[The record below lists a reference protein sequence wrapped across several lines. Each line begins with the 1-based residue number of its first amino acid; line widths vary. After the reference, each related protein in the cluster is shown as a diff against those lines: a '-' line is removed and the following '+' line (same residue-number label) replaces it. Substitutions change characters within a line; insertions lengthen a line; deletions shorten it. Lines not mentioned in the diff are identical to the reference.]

1 VSNYSYSQLA
11 FGEANI
17 VARKSRLSARKQPLQ
32 ERSRETVAVI
42 LEAAARILEEC
53 GIEGYNT
60 NAVAERG
67 GVSVGSV
74 YQYFPNKDA
83 LTLALIARFED
94 EILGAAQTAVAA
106 SDGKDLKTSL
116 KLLIIGLLKAHEG
129 RAQLNRI
136 LETEENRLRAASSGP
151 AASLDLRKLLGSLL
165 ARHAHELGPVDA
177 AVIDDLIV
185 ITRAMVDDALQ
196 KEISQTAASRRI
208 LRAVEGYLR
217 WH

>member
-1 VSNYSYSQLA
+1 
-11 FGEANI
+11 
-17 VARKSRLSARKQPLQ
+17 VARKSRQNARKQPLQ

-42 LEAAARILEEC
+42 LEAAARILEER
-53 GIEGYNT
+53 GLEGYNT

-67 GVSVGSV
+67 GVSIGSV

-83 LTLALIARFED
+83 LTLALIAKFED
-94 EILGAAQTAVAA
+94 EILGAAQAA
-106 SDGKDLKTSL
+106 IATSEGKDLKTSL
-116 KLLIIGLLKAHEG
+116 RLLIAGLLKAHDG
-129 RAQLNRI
+129 RARLNRI
-136 LETEENRLRAASSGP
+136 LETEENRLRATSSSP
-151 AASLDLRKLLGSLL
+151 AAVLDLRKLVSSLL
-165 ARHAHELGPVDA
+165 ARCAHELGPIDA

-196 KEISQTAASRRI
+196 KELSQTLAQRRI

>member
-1 VSNYSYSQLA
+1 LA
-11 FGEANI
+11 K
-17 VARKSRLSARKQPLQ
+17 KSRQNARKQPLQ
-32 ERSRETVAVI
+32 QRSRETVAVI
-42 LEAAARILEEC
+42 LEAAARILEER
-53 GIEGYNT
+53 GLEGYNT

-94 EILGAAQTAVAA
+94 KILGAAQTAIAA
-106 SDGKDLKTSL
+106 SEGKDLKTSL
-116 KLLIIGLLKAHEG
+116 KLLISGLLKAHDG

-136 LETEENRLRAASSGP
+136 LETEEGRLRAASSDP
-151 AASLDLRKLLGSLL
+151 AAVLDLRKLVGSLL
-165 ARHAHELGPVDA
+165 ARHAHELGPIDA
-177 AVIDDLIV
+177 AAIDDLIV

-196 KEISQTAASRRI
+196 KELSQAAAQRRI

>member
-1 VSNYSYSQLA
+1 L
-11 FGEANI
+11 
-17 VARKSRLSARKQPLQ
+17 ARKSRLSARKQPLQ

-42 LEAAARILEEC
+42 LEAAARILEER
-53 GIEGYNT
+53 GLEGYNT

-67 GVSVGSV
+67 GISVGSV

-94 EILGAAQTAVAA
+94 EILGAAQAAIAA
-106 SDGKDLKTSL
+106 SEGKDLKTSL
-116 KLLIIGLLKAHEG
+116 KLLIAGLLKAHDG

-136 LETEENRLRAASSGP
+136 LETEESRLRAASTEP
-151 AASLDLRKLLGSLL
+151 ASVLDLRKLVGSLL
-165 ARHAHELGPVDA
+165 ARHAHELGPIDA
-177 AVIDDLIV
+177 ALIDDLIV

-196 KEISQTAASRRI
+196 KELSQTSAQRRI

>member
-1 VSNYSYSQLA
+1 
-11 FGEANI
+11 
-17 VARKSRLSARKQPLQ
+17 VARKSRLNARKQPLQ

-42 LEAAARILEEC
+42 LEAAARILEER
-53 GIEGYNT
+53 GLEGYNT

-83 LTLALIARFED
+83 LTLALIARFEE
-94 EILGAAQTAVAA
+94 EILSAAQTAIAA
-106 SDGKDLKTSL
+106 SEGRTLKTSL
-116 KLLIIGLLKAHEG
+116 RLLVAGLFEAHDG

-136 LETEENRLRAASSGP
+136 LETEEGRLRAASAAPPGP
-151 AASLDLRKLLGSLL
+151 LDLRKLIGSLL
-165 ARHAHELGPVDA
+165 ARHVHELGPVDG

-196 KEISQTAASRRI
+196 KDLSQAAATRRI

>member
-1 VSNYSYSQLA
+1 M
-11 FGEANI
+11 
-17 VARKSRLSARKQPLQ
+17 ARKSRLNARKQPLQ

-42 LEAAARILEEC
+42 LEAAARILEER
-53 GIEGYNT
+53 GLEGYNT

-67 GVSVGSV
+67 GISVGSV

-83 LTLALIARFED
+83 LTLALITRFE
-94 EILGAAQTAVAA
+94 EQILGAAQTAIAA
-106 SDGKDLKTSL
+106 SEGKDLKTSL
-116 KLLIIGLLKAHEG
+116 KLLIAGLLKAHDG
-129 RAQLNRI
+129 RAPLNRI

-151 AASLDLRKLLGSLL
+151 ASSGPAASLDLRQLVSALL
-165 ARHAHELGPVDA
+165 ARHAHELAPVDA
-177 AVIDDLIV
+177 GVIDDLIV

-196 KEISQTAASRRI
+196 KELSQAAANRRI

>member
-1 VSNYSYSQLA
+1 LA
-11 FGEANI
+11 K
-17 VARKSRLSARKQPLQ
+17 KSRLNARKQPLQ

-42 LEAAARILEEC
+42 LEAAARILEER
-53 GIEGYNT
+53 GLEGYNT

-67 GVSVGSV
+67 GISVGSV

-94 EILGAAQTAVAA
+94 KILGAAQAAIAA
-106 SDGKDLKTSL
+106 SEGKDLKTSL
-116 KLLIIGLLKAHEG
+116 KLLIAGLLKVHDG

-151 AASLDLRKLLGSLL
+151 AVLDLRKLVGSLL
-165 ARHAHELGPVDA
+165 ARHARELGPIDA

-196 KEISQTAASRRI
+196 KELPRAAAQRRI

>member
-1 VSNYSYSQLA
+1 
-11 FGEANI
+11 
-17 VARKSRLSARKQPLQ
+17 VARKSRLNARKQPLQ

-42 LEAAARILEEC
+42 LEAAARILEER
-53 GIEGYNT
+53 GLEGYNT

-83 LTLALIARFED
+83 LTLALIGRFEA
-94 EILGAAQTAVAA
+94 EILGAAESAIAA
-106 SDGKDLKTSL
+106 SKGKDLKASL
-116 KLLIIGLLKAHEG
+116 KLLIAALLRAHEG

-136 LETEENRLRAASSGP
+136 LETEESRLRAASSGP
-151 AASLDLRKLLGSLL
+151 AASLDLRKLVGGLL
-165 ARHAHELGPVDA
+165 ARHAHELSPIDA

-185 ITRAMVDDALQ
+185 IIRAMVDDALQ

>member
-196 KEISQTAASRRI
+196 KEISQTTASRRI

>member
-1 VSNYSYSQLA
+1 MA
-11 FGEANI
+11 K
-17 VARKSRLSARKQPLQ
+17 KSRLNARKQPLQ

-42 LEAAARILEEC
+42 LEAAARILEER
-53 GIEGYNT
+53 GLEGYNT

-67 GVSVGSV
+67 GISVGSV

-94 EILGAAQTAVAA
+94 EILGAAQAAIAA
-106 SDGKDLKTSL
+106 SEGKDLKTSL
-116 KLLIIGLLKAHEG
+116 KLLIAGLLKVHDG
-129 RAQLNRI
+129 RAQLNPI

-151 AASLDLRKLLGSLL
+151 AASLDLRKLVGTML
-165 ARHAHELGPVDA
+165 ARHARELGPIDA

-196 KEISQTAASRRI
+196 KELSQAAAQRRI

-217 WH
+217 WY

>member
-83 LTLALIARFED
+83 LTLALIARLED
-94 EILGAAQTAVAA
+94 EILSTAQAAIAA
-106 SDGKDLKTSL
+106 SEGKDLKTSL
-116 KLLIIGLLKAHEG
+116 KLLITGLLRAHDG

-136 LETEENRLRAASSGP
+136 LETEENRLRSTSSAP
-151 AASLDLRKLLGSLL
+151 SASLDLRKLVGFLL
-165 ARHAHELGPVDA
+165 AWHAHELGPIDA

-196 KEISQTAASRRI
+196 KEISQAAAQRRI
-208 LRAVEGYLR
+208 LRAVEGYLH
-217 WH
+217 WQ

>member
-1 VSNYSYSQLA
+1 V
-11 FGEANI
+11 FGEAGI
-17 VARKSRLSARKQPLQ
+17 VARKSRQNARKQPLQ
-32 ERSRETVAVI
+32 ERSRATVAVI
-42 LEAAARILEEC
+42 LEAAARILEER
-53 GIEGYNT
+53 GLEGYNT

-67 GVSVGSV
+67 GVSIGSV

-83 LTLALIARFED
+83 LTLALFARFED
-94 EILGAAQTAVAA
+94 EILGAAQAAVAA
-106 SDGKDLKTSL
+106 SEGKDLKTSL
-116 KLLIIGLLKAHEG
+116 RLLIAGLLKSHDG

-136 LETEENRLRAASSGP
+136 LETEENRLRATSSGP
-151 AASLDLRKLLGSLL
+151 AAVLDLRKLVGSLL
-165 ARHAHELGPVDA
+165 ARHAREISPIDA

-196 KEISQTAASRRI
+196 KELSQAAASRRI

>member
-1 VSNYSYSQLA
+1 L
-11 FGEANI
+11 
-17 VARKSRLSARKQPLQ
+17 ARKSRLNPRKQPLQ

-42 LEAAARILEEC
+42 LEAAARILEDC
-53 GIEGYNT
+53 GLEGYNT

-94 EILGAAQTAVAA
+94 EILGAARTAIAA
-106 SDGKDLKTSL
+106 SEGKDLKTSL
-116 KLLIIGLLKAHEG
+116 KLLISGLLKAHDG

-136 LETEENRLRAASSGP
+136 LETEENRLRAASSAP
-151 AASLDLRKLLGSLL
+151 AASLELRKPVGSLL
-165 ARHAHELGPVDA
+165 ARHAHELGPIDA

-196 KEISQTAASRRI
+196 KELSQTSAQRRI